1 METIKLEVNKK
12 IYDKLM
18 ELLNQFKPEDLKI
31 IDEEKERFLQEK
43 KYLDEQ
49 LDLIDSGKA
58 KFISIEEMDN
68 LLEETIREYESKNP

>member
-18 ELLNQFKPEDLKI
+18 GLLKQFKPEDLKI
-31 IDEEKERFLQEK
+31 IDEKGAKFLQEK

-49 LDLIDSGKA
+49 LKLIDSGKA
-58 KFISIEEMDN
+58 KFLS
-68 LLEETIREYESKNP
+68 LEEFNRLMEERIKKYER